1 VCYNQFVT
9 FQITRVSPLKASLV
23 QSLTLAGY
31 ISLAGMFMYHA
42 NAWVGPINS
51 WLGPILIL
59 TFFSA
64 SVLICGLASLAYP
77 VWLIWDQ
84 KKVTEAIQ
92 VLLYT
97 LLWLTLFFVLI
108 LLALPRL

>member
-1 VCYNQFVT
+1 MT

-31 ISLAGMFMYHA
+31 ISLAGMF
-42 NAWVGPINS
+42 S
-51 WLGPILIL
+51 
-59 TFFSA
+59 
-64 SVLICGLASLAYP
+64 
-77 VWLIWDQ
+77 
-84 KKVTEAIQ
+84 